1 MSGETNGKRID
12 RDDFLSGWT
21 AIPQKVRAASPVVH
35 CITNYVTAPWCADAV
50 LAAGAAPI
58 MADEPDEMAEIASL
72 AGALVLNI
80 GTLRHSRLTA
90 MRLAAETAKRLAR
103 PIVLDP
109 VGAGASRLRTESAL
123 EIVREFRPAAVRG
136 NISEI
141 LALAGRGGE
150 TRGVDA
156 SPSELVGRRRLA
168 DGARLAAS
176 LAEKWRCVVAI
187 SGPYDIVSDGARTCA
202 VGGGDEMMT
211 RITGCG
217 CMESALLGA
226 YLAAEPDAWKAAVA
240 AMALMSLCG
249 QRAAR
254 AVRQAGEGTASMRI
268 RLLDAVSL
276 FTGGELTAADVKI
289 L

>member
-1 MSGETNGKRID
+1 MNDKMNDDRNNGD
-12 RDDFLSGWT
+12 ALLAGWT
-21 AIPQKVRAASPVVH
+21 EIPEKVRAASPVVH
-35 CITNYVTAPWCADAV
+35 CITNYVTAPWCADTV
-50 LAAGAAPI
+50 LAVGAAPI
-58 MADEPDEMAEIASL
+58 MADEPDEMAEITSL

-80 GTLRHSRLTA
+80 GTLRHSRLDA
-90 MRLAAETAKRLAR
+90 MRVAAETAKRLAR

-123 EIVREFRPAAVRG
+123 EIVRDFHPAAIRG

-141 LALAGRGGE
+141 LTLAGRGGE

-156 SPSELVGRRRLA
+156 SPSELVGRERLA

-176 LAEKWRCVVAI
+176 LAGKLECVVAI
-187 SGPYDIVSDGARTCA
+187 SGPYDIVSDGARTC
-202 VGGGDEMMT
+202 VIGGGDEMMT

-226 YLAAEPDAWKAAVA
+226 YLAAEPDVWKAAVA
-240 AMALMSLCG
+240 AMSLMSLCG
-249 QRAAR
+249 QNAAR
-254 AVRQAGEGTASMRI
+254 AVRRAGEGTASMRI
-268 RLLDAVSL
+268 RLLDAISL
-276 FTGGELTAADVKI
+276 FTGGDLTAADVKI